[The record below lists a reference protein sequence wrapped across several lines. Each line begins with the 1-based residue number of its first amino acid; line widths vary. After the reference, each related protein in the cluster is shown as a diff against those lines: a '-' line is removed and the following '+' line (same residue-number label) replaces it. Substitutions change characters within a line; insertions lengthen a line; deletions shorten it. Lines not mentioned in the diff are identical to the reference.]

1 MLTAAETATAIPA
14 ADATEEHVR
23 RPYVYVFLVLAI
35 VTVVEVYV
43 STLSFL
49 AIYRIT
55 FLVVMA
61 TAKASL
67 VAAYYMHL
75 RYEPRWIMLI
85 PFGALALVFILVAAL
100 TASTGQVPP
109 IPQP

>member
-1 MLTAAETATAIPA
+1 MAAEVATAVPAAET
-14 ADATEEHVR
+14 TEEAVK
-23 RPYVYVFLVLAI
+23 RPYVYVFLVLAA
-35 VTVVEVYV
+35 VTVLEVYV

-49 AIYRIT
+49 ALYRIT
-55 FLVVMA
+55 FLIVMA

-75 RYEPRWIMLI
+75 KYEPRWIMLI

-100 TASTGQVPP
+100 TASTGQIPP